1 MSHFLRIAGAVASRD
16 LKIAFRSGGGWFYA
30 LFFFAVFT
38 ALAAIAFGPQLSALS
53 AVAPATLWLAA
64 ALAVQFA
71 AADIFESD
79 LRDGSLRTFAAEQ
92 GGLFH
97 YCLAKACVL
106 GATAAAPMI
115 IASPFFLAMLGVP
128 FGQGVIAALLLA
140 IGAPAL
146 MMIALLTAALAGGLR
161 AGGLLATI
169 IAAPFAAPVLVFG
182 VSATKTSLAASGA
195 GGGPETLILGALSLF
210 MAAVT
215 PAFAIAALR
224 ISLE

>member
-1 MSHFLRIAGAVASRD
+1 MSGALRIAGAVMARD

-30 LFFFAVFT
+30 LFFFAMFT

-53 AVAPATLWLAA
+53 MAAPATLWLAA
-64 ALAVQFA
+64 ALAIQFA
-71 AADIFESD
+71 AADMFEGD
-79 LRDGSLRTFAAEQ
+79 LRDGSLRAFAAEQ

-97 YCLAKACVL
+97 YWLAKAGVL
-106 GATAAAPMI
+106 ALTAAAPMI
-115 IASPFFLAMLGVP
+115 VVAPLFMMMLGIP
-128 FGQGVIAALLLA
+128 FALGAGAALMLA
-140 IGAPAL
+140 VGAPAL
-146 MMIALLTAALAGGLR
+146 LLISLLTAALAGGLR

-182 VSATKTSLAASGA
+182 VSATKIIFA
-195 GGGPETLILGALSLF
+195 GDGFGSPESLILGALSLF

-215 PAFAIAALR
+215 PVFAIAALR